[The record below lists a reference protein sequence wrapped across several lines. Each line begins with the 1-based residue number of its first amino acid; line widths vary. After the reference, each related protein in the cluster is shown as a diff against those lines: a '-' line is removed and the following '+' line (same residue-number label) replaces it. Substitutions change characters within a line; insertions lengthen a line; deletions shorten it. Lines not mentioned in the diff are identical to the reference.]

1 MLKTVKSK
9 VIAGAV
15 TVGLLSGGG
24 VVLGA
29 TDAGAQL
36 KDWYDAKFST
46 ASTNVVTD
54 SYNYANSLVPGL
66 TAEYQGFKDNTSNKL
81 KAKGEFDTGVT
92 NEAIDKKSQEYID
105 QINGQKAH
113 IESYLSSQFD
123 NLSSAAKGLIDQSGK
138 EALKYAND
146 DLASHANAEGQ
157 KAIADVNVKVKGATA
172 EAARKLQETID
183 GAKSSLQG
191 QLDTKQAATTAEI
204 KAMIDTEISR
214 LRTII
219 TSTNNQLII
228 KQEKLITMTAKGL
241 LIAGQAELDGIVGN
255 INK

>member
-1 MLKTVKSK
+1 MLKTMKSK

-29 TDAGAQL
+29 TGAGEQL
-36 KDWYDAKFST
+36 QNWYNAKFGI
-46 ASTNVVTD
+46 ASSNVAVD

-66 TAEYQGFKDNTSNKL
+66 AAEYQGFKDTTSSKL

-92 NEAIDKKSQEYID
+92 NAAIDTKSQEYIN

-123 NLSSAAKGLIDQSGK
+123 ILSSAAKGLIDQSGK
-138 EALKYAND
+138 DALDYANS
-146 DLASHANAEGQ
+146 DLKSHAGAEGQ
-157 KAIADVNVKVKGATA
+157 KAIADVNVKVKEATA

-183 GAKSSLQG
+183 GAKTSLQG
-191 QLDTKQAATTAEI
+191 QLNTEQAATTAEI
-204 KAMIDTEISR
+204 KKMIDYKISETR
-214 LRTII
+214 IAI
-219 TSTNNQLII
+219 TKTNNELI
-228 KQEKLITMTAKGL
+228 KTQEQLITMTAKGL
-241 LIAGQAELDGIVGN
+241 SISGQAELDAIVGN